1 MNNYLYKRLE
11 KSILRIYES
20 LITKVSESEDS
31 KAAIEDI
38 EMKIDVI
45 MDALGL
51 QTAEEEQED
60 KIEDTV
66 DDVVVTTTDETS
78 LDDTTDKEYIDD
90 STEKIEFVDAPQ
102 EEDEV

>member
-66 DDVVVTTTDETS
+66 DDVVVTTDETS
-78 LDDTTDKEYIDD
+78 SDDTTDKEYIDD